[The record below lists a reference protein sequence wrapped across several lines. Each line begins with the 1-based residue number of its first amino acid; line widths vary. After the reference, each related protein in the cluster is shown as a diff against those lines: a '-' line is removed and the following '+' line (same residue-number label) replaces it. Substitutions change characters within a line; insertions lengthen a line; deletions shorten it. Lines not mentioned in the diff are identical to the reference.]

1 MSNIKNMYFNY
12 NTLCIII
19 LLEVI
24 ILDKLID
31 MHVHTN
37 YSDGEFS
44 PDEVIKM
51 AIDAGIGT
59 MAITDHDTL
68 DGIKQVDRNKIFI
81 KKSGI
86 KIVNGIE
93 ISTHSDS
100 GTMHIL
106 GYDINLDNKE
116 LNNKLDELRTNRMNS
131 TLAVME
137 QIRRD
142 YGITFSYSD
151 IIDLVN
157 SRHVGRPAL
166 AKLCVKYGFSYSV
179 QEAFDDFLNP
189 AKEKIRKFSK
199 NLFYP
204 EVFKL
209 VKDAGGIVILAH
221 PKTLMLLNDDL
232 DRLVFNMKNY
242 GLDGIEV
249 YNSIHT
255 EKNINFYKFLADKY
269 DLLISGGTDFHGP
282 SVKPNIEI
290 GTGYGNIKI
299 KKLSLVDEL
308 KKRGAI

>member
-1 MSNIKNMYFNY
+1 M
-12 NTLCIII
+12 
-19 LLEVI
+19 
-24 ILDKLID
+24 DKLID

-37 YSDGEFS
+37 YSDGQYS

-51 AIDAGIGT
+51 GIDAGVGV

-68 DGIKQVDRNKIFI
+68 DGIKKVDRNKEFI
-81 KKSGI
+81 KESGI

-93 ISTHSDS
+93 ISTHSDT

-106 GYDINLDNKE
+106 GYDIDLDNKE
-116 LNNKLDELRTNRMNS
+116 LNNKLKELRTNRMNS

-142 YGITFSYSD
+142 YGITFSYCD
-151 IIDLVN
+151 IIELVN
-157 SRHVGRPAL
+157 SNHVGRPGL
-166 AKLCVKYGFSYSV
+166 AKLCVKYGFSDSISD
-179 QEAFDDFLNP
+179 AFDNFLNP
-189 AKEKIRKFSK
+189 AKDKVRRYDK
-199 NLFYP
+199 NIFYP
-204 EVFKL
+204 ECFKL
-209 VKDAGGIVILAH
+209 VKDAGGLVIIAH
-221 PKTLMLLNDDL
+221 PKTLKLKDYDL
-232 DRLVFNMKNY
+232 DKLIYNIKEY

-255 EKNINFYKFLADKY
+255 MKDVNFYKVLADKY

-282 SVKPNIEI
+282 SIKPNIEI

-308 KKRGAI
+308 KKRGTL

>member
-1 MSNIKNMYFNY
+1 M
-12 NTLCIII
+12 
-19 LLEVI
+19 
-24 ILDKLID
+24 DKLID

-37 YSDGEFS
+37 YSDGQFS
-44 PDEVIKM
+44 PDEVIKL
-51 AIDAGIGT
+51 AINAGVGV

-68 DGIKQVDRNKIFI
+68 DGIKKVDRNKDFI
-81 KKSGI
+81 KESGI
-86 KIVNGIE
+86 NIVNGIE
-93 ISTHSDS
+93 ISTHSDT

-106 GYDINLDNKE
+106 GYDIDLDNKE

-142 YGITFSYSD
+142 YGITFSYFD

-157 SRHVGRPAL
+157 SRHVGRPGI
-166 AKLCVKYGFSYSV
+166 AKLCVKYGFSDSISD
-179 QEAFDDFLNP
+179 AFDNFLNP
-189 AKEKIRKFSK
+189 AKEKTRKYSK

-221 PKTLMLLNDDL
+221 PKTLKL
-232 DRLVFNMKNY
+232 DSYKLDKLIFNMKEY

-255 EKNINFYKFLADKY
+255 LDDVNFYKHLADKY
-269 DLLISGGTDFHGP
+269 NLLISGGTDFHGP
-282 SVKPNIEI
+282 LVKPNIEI
-290 GTGYGNIKI
+290 GTGQGNIKI
-299 KKLSLVDEL
+299 KKLSLIDEL
-308 KKRGAI
+308 KKRGTL

>member
-1 MSNIKNMYFNY
+1 M
-12 NTLCIII
+12 
-19 LLEVI
+19 
-24 ILDKLID
+24 DKLID

-51 AIDAGIGT
+51 AIEAGIGT

-68 DGIKQVDRNKIFI
+68 DGVKKIDRNNDFI
-81 KKSGI
+81 KMSGI
-86 KIVNGIE
+86 KIINGIE
-93 ISTHSDS
+93 ISSHCDS

-106 GYDINLDNKE
+106 GYDIDLDNME
-116 LNNKLDELRTNRMNS
+116 LNNKLDELRTNRMNF
-131 TLAVME
+131 TLSVME

-151 IIDLVN
+151 IIELVN
-157 SRHVGRPAL
+157 SNHVGRPGL

-179 QEAFDDFLNP
+179 QDAFNNFLNP
-189 AKEKIRKFSK
+189 AKEKTRKYSK
-199 NLFYP
+199 NLYYP

-221 PKTLMLLNDDL
+221 PKTLGLLNDDL
-232 DRLVFNMKNY
+232 DKLLFNMKSY

-255 EKNINFYKFLADKY
+255 EKDVNYYKFLAEKY
-269 DLLISGGTDFHGP
+269 GLLISGGTDFHGP
-282 SVKPNIEI
+282 LVKPNLKI
-290 GTGYGNIKI
+290 GTGYDNIKI
-299 KKLSLVDEL
+299 KKLSLIDEL
-308 KKRGAI
+308 NKRKKI

>member
-1 MSNIKNMYFNY
+1 M
-12 NTLCIII
+12 
-19 LLEVI
+19 
-24 ILDKLID
+24 DKLID
-31 MHVHTN
+31 MHIHTN

-51 AIDAGIGT
+51 AIEAGIGT
-59 MAITDHDTL
+59 MSITDHDTL
-68 DGIKQVDRNKIFI
+68 DGVKKIDRNKDFI
-81 KKSGI
+81 KMSGI
-86 KIVNGIE
+86 KIINGIE
-93 ISTHSDS
+93 ISSHSDI

-106 GYDINLDNKE
+106 GYDIDLDNKE
-116 LNNKLDELRTNRMNS
+116 LNSKLDELRTNRMNF
-131 TLAVME
+131 TLSVME

-157 SRHVGRPAL
+157 SRHIGRPRL
-166 AKLCVKYGFSYSV
+166 AKLCVKYGFSDSISD
-179 QEAFDDFLNP
+179 AFENFLNP
-189 AKEKIRKFSK
+189 AKEKTRKYSR

-221 PKTLMLLNDDL
+221 PKTLRLLNDDL
-232 DRLVFNMKNY
+232 DKLLFNMKNY

-255 EKNINFYKFLADKY
+255 EKDINYYKYLADKY
-269 DLLISGGTDFHGP
+269 NLLVSGGTDFHGP
-282 SVKPNIEI
+282 TVKPDLEI

-299 KKLSLVDEL
+299 KHLSLIDEL
-308 KKRGAI
+308 KRKGSL